1 MALPGYNAEVYLR
14 PADRLPAAL
23 AALTAPPSGGYG
35 PAQIP
40 APPGTGDPTPAK
52 VNVKQFD
59 VDQNPDSQDTTPT
72 GTFGYGL
79 DTRIKRQATISVTI
93 DFPADLNPWE
103 SDLPDVEN
111 YQFCFVDLRSFT
123 QNAGDPGTTGA
134 RSRRFKGWVMLKNPK
149 WSNPAVGV
157 AQLTFTGLSQ
167 GPYFYGRNIIG

>member
-1 MALPGYNAEVYLR
+1 MALPGYNAEVYLK
-14 PADRLPAAL
+14 PLDVLPAAL
-23 AALTAPPSGGYG
+23 AAVPAPSTGGYI
-35 PAQIP
+35 PSQIP
-40 APPGTGDPTPAK
+40 NPPASPP
-52 VNVKQFD
+52 VLVHVKQFD